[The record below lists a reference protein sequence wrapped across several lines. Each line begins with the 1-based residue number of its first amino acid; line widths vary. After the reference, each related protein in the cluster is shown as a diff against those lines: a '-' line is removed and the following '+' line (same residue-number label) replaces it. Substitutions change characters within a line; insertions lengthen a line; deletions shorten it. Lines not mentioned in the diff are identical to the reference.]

1 MVRPKRPKSVRKVAP
16 AMLEGTNATMD
27 PDPPNWVRLTLGD
40 PGSKQFVNH
49 RPPRV
54 AEAVGRDGL
63 YLGSL
68 YRAAN
73 HHAFF
78 GITPALARIYRASG
92 RAAQEPQR
100 RFLAGRNR
108 RIAHGT
114 ALLAEGDVPED
125 LAKFAGLVAER
136 LARTV

>member
-1 MVRPKRPKSVRKVAP
+1 LSIIDLYVWRRS
-16 AMLEGTNATMD
+16 
-27 PDPPNWVRLTLGD
+27 W
-40 PGSKQFVNH
+40 
-49 RPPRV
+49 
-54 AEAVGRDGL
+54 GRDGL

-68 YRAAN
+68 YGPADR
-73 HHAFF
+73 HAFY
-78 GITPALARIYRASG
+78 GVTPALARMYRASG
-92 RAAQEPQR
+92 QAAQEPQR

-125 LAKFAGLVAER
+125 LAKFAGLVAQR